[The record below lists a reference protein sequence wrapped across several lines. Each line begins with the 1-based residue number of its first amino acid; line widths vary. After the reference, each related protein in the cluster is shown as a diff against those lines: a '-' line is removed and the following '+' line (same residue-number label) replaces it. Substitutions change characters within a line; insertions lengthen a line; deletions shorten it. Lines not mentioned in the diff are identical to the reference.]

1 VAGGWEAQLREA
13 ARSPRDSSAG
23 LGVTL
28 DCASAEELS
37 DTGGAAVV
45 TADGFRAHLRV
56 VVDRFRCNDR
66 GYELL
71 QLNCLLVAHL
81 PVLVGARHIAR
92 GEGCERRRASATLR
106 SSIDLCCSQNM
117 KI

>member
-1 VAGGWEAQLREA
+1 MGCE
-13 ARSPRDSSAG
+13 
-23 LGVTL
+23 
-28 DCASAEELS
+28 SAEELS

-45 TADGFRAHLRV
+45 TTDGFRAHLRA

-66 GYELL
+66 VYELL

-81 PVLVGARHIAR
+81 AVLVGARHIAR
-92 GEGCERRRASATLR
+92 GEGCERRSASATLR
-106 SSIDLCCSQNM
+106 SSIDLCCSQNK